1 MTILAKKILFLRKWK
16 QGNCDLVVVSY
27 ILSYHFNNWAN
38 NIAHLQEE
46 YENMRQK
53 IEEAANGAAQIERG
67 GDYAAFANTT
77 KSDHPTIIKVCQI
90 VLLFYY

>member
-1 MTILAKKILFLRKWK
+1 
-16 QGNCDLVVVSY
+16 
-27 ILSYHFNNWAN
+27 
-38 NIAHLQEE
+38 
-46 YENMRQK
+46 MRQK